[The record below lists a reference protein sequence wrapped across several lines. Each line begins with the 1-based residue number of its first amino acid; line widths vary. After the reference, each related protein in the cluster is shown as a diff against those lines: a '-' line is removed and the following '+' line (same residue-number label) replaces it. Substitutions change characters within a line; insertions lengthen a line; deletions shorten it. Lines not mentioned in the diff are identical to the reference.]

1 LLLALPLDG
10 LDKTNQETFSR
21 ELSYVHLKTMR
32 TGAHSTSLVFVAMVA
47 AAIAPA
53 ALRAQ
58 DVGKIVSQ
66 YAKAEGGAGKLSKIT
81 TVKFEGTVTGQRPA
95 AHGPDAFVEGATA
108 APAPQRASAVG
119 GTYTFALKLP
129 NRYYTEMVAGDE
141 SWIESFNGKS
151 AWRQSAKGEI
161 GTLVGSEGLQL
172 EAAARYFNSRLLN
185 LKKNRLLVTFV
196 RVTQRRGKDVAEVE
210 VTAPS
215 GAKRQIFFD
224 TQTHLI
230 EEESALVGGVPQ
242 DIYYDEYR
250 GVNGVQMPYKIQLRR
265 GDDIYRIEMS
275 RVEVNEPIGERTFD
289 FPKKAQVV
297 LPDLKTLFAQ
307 IDNNQKA
314 IDKIKED
321 YAGTKVEEETDFEGN
336 GKSKKAEIR
345 ESTFFYLDG
354 TEVSTLVKKN
364 GKALSDEEQKKEIER
379 VTKEVERLQK
389 DADKKDKKDEQD
401 KEKGKD
407 SDTDDGEISMETF
420 LRACQFVNPRRER
433 FRGADVLVFDFEP
446 NPEFK
451 AHSLIEKIIQKLGG
465 VIWIDEKALD
475 VARLD
480 AFFVSDVKI
489 AGGLLADV
497 QKGTRII
504 LEQEFVNSEVWL
516 PTYEFIHLDLRLLL
530 VKGFHVDGTTRY
542 SDYKKFNVATIAT
555 IGKPKG
561 AETDAPTAPPP
572 SAPARTPTDAP
583 KPQ

>member
-1 LLLALPLDG
+1 M
-10 LDKTNQETFSR
+10 
-21 ELSYVHLKTMR
+21 TMR
-32 TGAHSTSLVFVAMVA
+32 IRVPSRFLVTAGFCLA
-47 AAIAPA
+47 AFGVGAPA

-58 DVGKIVSQ
+58 DISKTLAQ
-66 YAKAEGGAGKLSKIT
+66 YVKAEGGTGKLAKIM
-81 TVKFEGTVTGQRPA
+81 TVKFEGTVIGERSA
-95 AHGPDAFVEGATA
+95 RKGPDAFVAGVSPPPEPRHSG
-108 APAPQRASAVG
+108 AVG
-119 GTYTFALKLP
+119 GSYTFALKLP

-151 AWRQSAKGEI
+151 AWRQNAKGDI
-161 GTLVGSEGLQL
+161 GTLVGPEGLQV

-185 LKKNRLLVTFV
+185 PKKNRLVVTFV
-196 RVTQRRGKDVAEVE
+196 RVTQVRGKEVVEVE

-224 TQTHLI
+224 TLTHLI
-230 EEESALVGGVPQ
+230 EEESALVGGVQQ
-242 DIYYDEYR
+242 DIYYDDYR
-250 GVNGVQMPYKIQLRR
+250 PVNGVQMPYKIQLRR
-265 GDDIYRIEMS
+265 GEDIYRIEMS

-297 LPDLKTLFAQ
+297 LPDLKALFTQ

-336 GKSKKAEIR
+336 GKTKKTEIR
-345 ESTFFYLDG
+345 QSTFFYLNG
-354 TEVSTLVKKN
+354 TEVSTLVKKD
-364 GKALSDEEQKKEIER
+364 GKPLSDEEQKKEIER

-389 DADKKDKKDEQD
+389 DAEKKDKKEEKN
-401 KEKGKD
+401 KEEGKD
-407 SDTDDGEISMETF
+407 PDADDDEVSMETF

-480 AFFVSDVKI
+480 AFFVSDARI

-516 PTYEFIHLDLRLLL
+516 PTYQSVHVDLRLLM

-555 IGKPKG
+555 IGRPKG
-561 AETDAPTAPPP
+561 TDADTPATPAKDPAPP
-572 SAPARTPTDAP
+572 R
-583 KPQ
+583 